1 MATGDGLR
9 ETEVERVKRERKT
22 EPLRYVALAILKR
35 DHGESIL
42 LLFFFHLWKL
52 AENSHRSSSHGD
64 TWLTGS

>member
-42 LLFFFHLWKL
+42 LFFFFTFG
-52 AENSHRSSSHGD
+52 N
-64 TWLTGS
+64 